1 MAVTSHDVA
10 RLAGV
15 AQPTVS
21 RALRD
26 EKGVSAATRRRV
38 REAARSLGYVPSQA
52 GRALSTRRSRKIG
65 VISAELSNPFY
76 PALLG
81 PLHDALAG
89 HGYRTVLFTDRGERP
104 VELDP
109 LLDGSLDGVVLTTS
123 ERTSSLPG
131 ELMARGV
138 PFVMVN
144 RTVDGIEADRCVA
157 GNRVGAA
164 AVAELLAHLGH
175 RRVAAILGPES
186 TSTGQERADG
196 FRDALAHR
204 GIDLPPARMVHG
216 PFDPD
221 TGRRGLIRL
230 ISTEAPPTAVFCG
243 NDVIALGALN
253 AAASLG
259 IDIPER
265 LTIVGFDDIPM
276 AGWEVFDL
284 TTVRV
289 DLPEMA
295 KSVAALLIER
305 LATPDAPARSV
316 VLEPRLI
323 MRGTHAPPR
332 RDEEDYE
339 SAGPSHQMQLRIV
352 RAR

>member
-1 MAVTSHDVA
+1 MRVNGMIIFRNATSEADVAVTSHDVA

-15 AQPTVS
+15 SQPTVS

-26 EKGVSAATRRRV
+26 QKGVSAATRGRV
-38 REAARSLGYVPSQA
+38 REAARSLAYVPSQA
-52 GRALSTRRSRKIG
+52 GRALSTRRTRKIG

-89 HGYRTVLFTDRGERP
+89 HGYRMVLFTDRGERP

-123 ERTSSLPG
+123 ESNQFA
-131 ELMARGV
+131 AR
-138 PFVMVN
+138 
-144 RTVDGIEADRCVA
+144 
-157 GNRVGAA
+157 
-164 AVAELLAHLGH
+164 
-175 RRVAAILGPES
+175 
-186 TSTGQERADG
+186 RADG
-196 FRDALAHR
+196 PRSPVRDGQPDRRWSGRRPVRGRQPGRGDRGRRPAGGPGPPPCCGDLRSGVDEHR
-204 GIDLPPARMVHG
+204 AGTGRRIPRCPGAPRCRSPPARVVQG

-230 ISTEAPPTAVFCG
+230 MSRQTPPTAVFCG

-253 AAASLG
+253 AAVSLG

-265 LTIVGFDDIPM
+265 LTVVGFDDIPM
-276 AGWEVFDL
+276 AAWEVFDL

-289 DLPEMA
+289 DLSQMA
-295 KSVAALLIER
+295 TLVAALLVER

-316 VLEPRLI
+316 VMEPRLV
-323 MRGTHAPPR
+323 MRGTHAPPGR
-332 RDEEDYE
+332 R
-339 SAGPSHQMQLRIV
+339 AAQ
-352 RAR
+352 

>member
-1 MAVTSHDVA
+1 
-10 RLAGV
+10 
-15 AQPTVS
+15 
-21 RALRD
+21 
-26 EKGVSAATRRRV
+26 
-38 REAARSLGYVPSQA
+38 
-52 GRALSTRRSRKIG
+52 
-65 VISAELSNPFY
+65 
-76 PALLG
+76 
-81 PLHDALAG
+81 
-89 HGYRTVLFTDRGERP
+89 
-104 VELDP
+104 
-109 LLDGSLDGVVLTTS
+109 
-123 ERTSSLPG
+123 
-131 ELMARGV
+131 
-138 PFVMVN
+138 MVN

-276 AGWEVFDL
+276 AAWEVFDL

-295 KSVAALLIER
+295 RSVAALLVER

-323 MRGTHAPPR
+323 MRGTHGPPR

-339 SAGPSHQMQLRIV
+339 SAGPLHQMQPRIV
-352 RAR
+352 RADTEWGRDASRT

>member
-1 MAVTSHDVA
+1 VAATSHDVA

-15 AQPTVS
+15 SQPTVS

-26 EKGVSAATRRRV
+26 QKGVSAATRGRV

-52 GRALSTRRSRKIG
+52 GRALSTRRTRKIG

-76 PALLG
+76 PALIG

-104 VELDP
+104 VELEP

-123 ERTSSLPG
+123 ETTSSLPG

-144 RTVDGIEADRCVA
+144 RTVDGVAADRCVA
-157 GNRVGAA
+157 GNRVGAT
-164 AVAELLAHLGH
+164 AVAELLADLGH

-186 TSTGQERADG
+186 TSTGQERAEG

-204 GIDLPPARMVHG
+204 GIDLPPARMVRG

-230 ISTEAPPTAVFCG
+230 MSTQTPPTAVFCG

-253 AAASLG
+253 AAVSLG
-259 IDIPER
+259 IDIPDR
-265 LTIVGFDDIPM
+265 LTVVGFDDIPM
-276 AGWEVFDL
+276 AAWEAFDL

-289 DLPEMA
+289 DLSQMA
-295 KSVAALLIER
+295 RSVTDLLLKR
-305 LATPDAPARSV
+305 LATPDAPARSI
-316 VLEPRLI
+316 VLEPRLV
-323 MRGTHAPPR
+323 MRGTHAPPA
-332 RDEEDYE
+332 
-339 SAGPSHQMQLRIV
+339 S
-352 RAR
+352 